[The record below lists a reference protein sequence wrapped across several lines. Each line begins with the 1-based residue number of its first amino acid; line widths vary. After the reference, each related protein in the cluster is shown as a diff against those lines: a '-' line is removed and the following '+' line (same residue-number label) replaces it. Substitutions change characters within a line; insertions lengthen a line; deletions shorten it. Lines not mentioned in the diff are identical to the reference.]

1 MEEISMKP
9 HGTLFASKVF
19 EGLRESAGIYGDD
32 QALLHLGAVLLRT
45 SEAWSAFEDF
55 IARPHPAT
63 DKGKHKLEVEKKAK
77 ALWEKFIKEYD
88 TAKEHLAQRHGEI
101 DKVIDARLGIVT
113 AKERPL
119 EAMEIR
125 TGLKSL
131 SKDERVARL
140 QQAITND
147 DTSIMGAVFSNHA
160 FISGFTEG
168 QYKQYQRSAAL
179 KNAPEEMKLKSVLN
193 HADEL
198 LQSQFGR
205 IQEAIQGV
213 TNKSVNRLADA
224 ADKASERLSKAL
236 A

>member
-1 MEEISMKP
+1 MKP
-9 HGTLFASKVF
+9 MGNLFASKVF
-19 EGLRESAGIYGDD
+19 EGLRESAGVYGDD
-32 QALLHLGAVLLRT
+32 QALLHVGAVLLRT
-45 SEAWSAFEDF
+45 AEAWSAFEDF

-63 DKGKHKLEVEKKAK
+63 DKGKHKLEVEAKAK
-77 ALWEKFIKEYD
+77 KLWEKFIKEYGEAQD
-88 TAKEHLAQRHGEI
+88 RLALRFAEI
-101 DKVIDARLGIVT
+101 ETKIEERLGVKH

-125 TGLKSL
+125 TGLKGI
-131 SKDERVARL
+131 SKDERVTRL
-140 QQAITND
+140 QQAIANND
-147 DTSIMGAVFSNHA
+147 SSIMGAVFSNHA

-168 QYKQYQRSAAL
+168 QYRQYRQSAAL
-179 KNAPEEMKLKSVLN
+179 KNAPEEMKLKAVLN

-213 TNKSVNRLADA
+213 TNKSVKRLADA

>member
-1 MEEISMKP
+1 MKP
-9 HGTLFASKVF
+9 MGNLFASKVF

-45 SEAWSAFEDF
+45 AEAWSAFEDF

-63 DKGKHKLEVEKKAK
+63 DKGKHKLEVEAKAK
-77 ALWEKFIKEYD
+77 KLWEKFIKEREEAQD
-88 TAKEHLAQRHGEI
+88 RLALRYAEI
-101 DKVIDARLGIVT
+101 ETKIEERLGVKH

-125 TGLKSL
+125 TSLKGISR
-131 SKDERVARL
+131 DERVTRL
-140 QQAITND
+140 QQAIANN

-168 QYKQYQRSAAL
+168 QYRQYRQSAAL
-179 KNAPEEMKLKSVLN
+179 KNAPEEMKLKAVLN

-198 LQSQFGR
+198 LSSQFGR
-205 IQEAIQGV
+205 IQEGIQGV

>member
-1 MEEISMKP
+1 MRPMGNLAANAIFK
-9 HGTLFASKVF
+9 
-19 EGLRESAGIYGDD
+19 GLRESAGIYGDD

-45 SEAWSAFEDF
+45 SEAWSTFKNF
-55 IARPHPAT
+55 ISRPHPAT
-63 DKGKHKLEVEKKAK
+63 NKDKHKLKVEKKAK
-77 ALWEKFIKEYD
+77 TLWKKFTKEYD
-88 TAKEHLAQRHGEI
+88 TAKERLAQRHGEI
-101 DKVIDARLGIVT
+101 DKIIDARLGIVT

-125 TGLKSL
+125 TSLKGISR
-131 SKDERVARL
+131 DERVARL
-140 QQAITND
+140 QQAITNND
-147 DTSIMGAVFSNHA
+147 DSIMGAVFSNHA

-168 QYKQYQRSAAL
+168 QYRQYRSSAAL
-179 KNAPEEMKLKSVLN
+179 KNAPEEMKLKAVLK

-224 ADKASERLSKAL
+224 ADKASERLSKAMQ
-236 A
+236 

>member
-1 MEEISMKP
+1 MKP
-9 HGTLFASKVF
+9 MGNLFVNKVF

-32 QALLHLGAVLLRT
+32 QALLHLGAVLLKT
-45 SEAWSAFEDF
+45 AEAWSAFEDF
-55 IARPHPAT
+55 VSRPHPAT
-63 DKGKHKLEVEKKAK
+63 EKGKHKLEVEAK
-77 ALWEKFIKEYD
+77 ARKLWEKFIKE
-88 TAKEHLAQRHGEI
+88 HGEAQDRLALRFAEI
-101 DKVIDARLGIVT
+101 ETKIEERLGVKH

-125 TGLKSL
+125 TGLKGI
-131 SKDERVARL
+131 SKDERVTRL

-168 QYKQYQRSAAL
+168 QYRQYRQAAAL
-179 KNAPEEMKLKSVLN
+179 KNAPEEMKLKAVLN

-213 TNKSVNRLADA
+213 TNKSINRLADA
-224 ADKASERLSKAL
+224 ADKASERLSKAMQ
-236 A
+236 

>member
-1 MEEISMKP
+1 MKP
-9 HGTLFASKVF
+9 HGTLFASTVF
-19 EGLRESAGIYGDD
+19 EGLRESAGVYGDD
-32 QALLHLGAVLLRT
+32 QALLHLGAVLLKAT
-45 SEAWSAFEDF
+45 EAWSAFEDF
-55 IARPHPAT
+55 IARPHPST
-63 DKGKHKLEVEKKAK
+63 DKGKHKLAVEAKAK
-77 ALWEKFIKEYD
+77 ALWEKFTKEYD
-88 TAKEHLAQRHGEI
+88 TAKERLAQRHGEI
-101 DKVIDARLGIVT
+101 DKIIDARLGIVT

-125 TGLKSL
+125 TSLKGISR
-131 SKDERVARL
+131 DERVTRL
-140 QQAITND
+140 QQAIANND
-147 DTSIMGAVFSNHA
+147 SSIMGAVFSNHA

-168 QYKQYQRSAAL
+168 QYRQYRQAAAL
-179 KNAPEEMKLKSVLN
+179 KNAPEEMKLKAVLN

-213 TNKSVNRLADA
+213 TNKSINRLADA

>member
-1 MEEISMKP
+1 MKP
-9 HGTLFASKVF
+9 HGTLFASTVF
-19 EGLRESAGIYGDD
+19 EGLRESAGVYGDD
-32 QALLHLGAVLLRT
+32 QALLHLGAVLLKAT
-45 SEAWSAFEDF
+45 EAWSAFEDF
-55 IARPHPAT
+55 IARPHPST
-63 DKGKHKLEVEKKAK
+63 DKGKHKLAVEAKAK

-101 DKVIDARLGIVT
+101 DKIVDARLGIVT

-125 TGLKSL
+125 TSLKGISR
-131 SKDERVARL
+131 DERVTRL
-140 QQAITND
+140 QQAIANND
-147 DTSIMGAVFSNHA
+147 SSIMGAVFSNHA

-168 QYKQYQRSAAL
+168 QYRQYRQSAAL

-224 ADKASERLSKAL
+224 ADKASERLSKAMQ
-236 A
+236 

>member
-1 MEEISMKP
+1 MKP
-9 HGTLFASKVF
+9 MGNLFASKVF
-19 EGLRESAGIYGDD
+19 EGLRESAGVYGDD
-32 QALLHLGAVLLRT
+32 QALLHVGAVLLRT
-45 SEAWSAFEDF
+45 AEAWSAFEDF

-63 DKGKHKLEVEKKAK
+63 DKGKHKLEVEAKAK
-77 ALWEKFIKEYD
+77 KLWEKFIKEYGEAQD
-88 TAKEHLAQRHGEI
+88 RLALRFAEI
-101 DKVIDARLGIVT
+101 EEKIEERLGVKH

-140 QQAITND
+140 QQAITNND
-147 DTSIMGAVFSNHA
+147 DSIMGAVFSNHA

-168 QYKQYQRSAAL
+168 QYRQYRQSAAL
-179 KNAPEEMKLKSVLN
+179 KNAPEEMKLKAVLK

-213 TNKSVNRLADA
+213 TNKSINRLADA
-224 ADKASERLSKAL
+224 ADKASERLSKAMQ
-236 A
+236 

>member
-1 MEEISMKP
+1 MKP
-9 HGTLFASKVF
+9 MKNLAANAIF

-32 QALLHLGAVLLRT
+32 QALLHLGAVLLKV

-77 ALWEKFIKEYD
+77 ALWEKFIKEYGEAQD
-88 TAKEHLAQRHGEI
+88 RLALRFAEI
-101 DKVIDARLGIVT
+101 EEKIEERLGVKH

-125 TGLKSL
+125 TSLKGI
-131 SKDERVARL
+131 SKDERVTRL
-140 QQAITND
+140 QQAIANND
-147 DTSIMGAVFSNHA
+147 SSIMGAVFSNHA

-168 QYKQYQRSAAL
+168 QYRQYRQSAAL
-179 KNAPEEMKLKSVLN
+179 KNAPEEMKLKAVLK

>member
-1 MEEISMKP
+1 MRPMKNY
-9 HGTLFASKVF
+9 FASKVF
-19 EGLRESAGIYGDD
+19 EGLRASAGVHGDD

-140 QQAITND
+140 QQAITNND
-147 DTSIMGAVFSNHA
+147 DSIMGAVFSNHA

-168 QYKQYQRSAAL
+168 QYRQFRQSAAL
-179 KNAPEEMKLKSVLN
+179 KNAPEEMKLKAVLN
-193 HADEL
+193 HASEL
-198 LQSQFGR
+198 LDSQFGR

-213 TNKSVNRLADA
+213 TNKSINRLADA
-224 ADKASERLSKAL
+224 ADKASERLSKAMQ
-236 A
+236 

>member
-1 MEEISMKP
+1 MKP
-9 HGTLFASKVF
+9 MKNLAANAIF
-19 EGLRESAGIYGDD
+19 EGLRESAGVYGDD
-32 QALLHLGAVLLRT
+32 QALLHVGAVLLRT
-45 SEAWSAFEDF
+45 AEAWSAFEDF

-63 DKGKHKLEVEKKAK
+63 DKGKHKLEVEAKAK
-77 ALWEKFIKEYD
+77 KLWEKFIKERED
-88 TAKEHLAQRHGEI
+88 AQDRLALRFAEI
-101 DKVIDARLGIVT
+101 EEKIEERLGVKH

-125 TGLKSL
+125 TGLKNL
-131 SKDERVARL
+131 SKDERVTRL
-140 QQAITND
+140 QQAITNND
-147 DTSIMGAVFSNHA
+147 DSIMGAVFSNHA

-168 QYKQYQRSAAL
+168 QYRQYRQAAAL
-179 KNAPEEMKLKSVLN
+179 KNAPEEMKLKAVLN

-213 TNKSVNRLADA
+213 TNKSINRLADA

>member
-1 MEEISMKP
+1 MKP
-9 HGTLFASKVF
+9 MGNLFASKVF
-19 EGLRESAGIYGDD
+19 EGLRESAGVYGDD

-45 SEAWSAFEDF
+45 AEAWSAFEDF

-77 ALWEKFIKEYD
+77 KLWEKFIKEREEAQD
-88 TAKEHLAQRHGEI
+88 RLALRYAEI
-101 DKVIDARLGIVT
+101 EEKIEERLGVKQ

-125 TGLKSL
+125 AGLKGI
-131 SKDERVARL
+131 SKDERVTRL
-140 QQAITND
+140 QQAIANN

-168 QYKQYQRSAAL
+168 QYRQYRQRAAL
-179 KNAPEEMKLKSVLN
+179 KNAPEEMKLKAVLN

-198 LQSQFGR
+198 LSSQFGR
-205 IQEAIQGV
+205 IQEGIQGV
-213 TNKSVNRLADA
+213 TNKSINRLADA

>member
-1 MEEISMKP
+1 MKP
-9 HGTLFASKVF
+9 MKNLAVNAIFK
-19 EGLRESAGIYGDD
+19 GLMESAGSYAND
-32 QALLHLGAVLLRT
+32 QAILHTGSVLKKT
-45 SEAWSAFEDF
+45 AEAWEAFEDF
-55 IARPHPAT
+55 ISTPHPAT

-140 QQAITND
+140 QQAITNND
-147 DTSIMGAVFSNHA
+147 DSIMGAVFSNHA

-168 QYKQYQRSAAL
+168 QYRQYRQAAAL
-179 KNAPEEMKLKSVLN
+179 KNAPEEMKLKAVLK

>member
-1 MEEISMKP
+1 MKP
-9 HGTLFASKVF
+9 MGNLFASKVF
-19 EGLRESAGIYGDD
+19 EGLRESAGVYGDD

-45 SEAWSAFEDF
+45 AEAWSAFEDF

-77 ALWEKFIKEYD
+77 ALWEKFTKEYD
-88 TAKEHLAQRHGEI
+88 TAKEHLAQRHSEI
-101 DKVIDARLGIVT
+101 DKIIDARLGIVT

-131 SKDERVARL
+131 SKDERVTRL
-140 QQAITND
+140 QQAIANND
-147 DTSIMGAVFSNHA
+147 DSIMGSVFASHS

-168 QYKQYQRSAAL
+168 QYRQYRQSAAL
-179 KNAPEEMKLKSVLN
+179 KNAPEEMKLKAVLN
-193 HADEL
+193 HASEL
-198 LQSQFGR
+198 LDSQFGR
-205 IQEAIQGV
+205 IQEGIQGT
-213 TNKSVNRLADA
+213 TNKSINRLADA

>member
-1 MEEISMKP
+1 MKP

-32 QALLHLGAVLLRT
+32 QALLHLGAVLLKAT
-45 SEAWSAFEDF
+45 EAWSAFEDF

-125 TGLKSL
+125 TSLKGISR
-131 SKDERVARL
+131 DERVTRL
-140 QQAITND
+140 QQAIANND
-147 DTSIMGAVFSNHA
+147 SSIMGSVFASHA

-168 QYKQYQRSAAL
+168 QYRQYRQAAAL
-179 KNAPEEMKLKSVLN
+179 KNAPEEMKLKAVLN

-213 TNKSVNRLADA
+213 TNKSINRLADA